1 MGNVIRIRKSFGTHL
16 FVRIHGYM
24 CVPLYIV
31 EELLFFL
38 PFCDS
43 NELIKSSIVTGDGLP
58 VFVRYIHWIQWS
70 LRARLLRYFFS
81 LSKSSRLIFRSC
93 LDAGNN
99 KKTGRNSL
107 EWKERLQGT
116 RSKTQSKWR
125 TSRPSV
131 TEILRTWKTHTRTH
145 KEDCCEVRT
154 TALISRA
161 TFCDG
166 NGE

>member
-1 MGNVIRIRKSFGTHL
+1 MYTVGSGKNRGKNSFHFWSFQQFLNGLKTFCVRGKCNKNKEVIRHSFIRAYTWVY
-16 FVRIHGYM
+16 VRTIIYST
-24 CVPLYIV
+24 V
-31 EELLFFL
+31 EELLFFF

-70 LRARLLRYFFS
+70 LRARLLRYSFS

-93 LDAGNN
+93 LDSGNN

-116 RSKTQSKWR
+116 RSKTQSK
-125 TSRPSV
+125 
-131 TEILRTWKTHTRTH
+131 
-145 KEDCCEVRT
+145 
-154 TALISRA
+154 
-161 TFCDG
+161 
-166 NGE
+166 